1 MYIYCV
7 FVLCTFVYMY
17 STHVFIFICIHIV
30 CMCIYIYVYA
40 CIAYICVFPELIHY
54 VKLKLYTLSPT
65 FPSPPIPNPEM
76 RWCGIC
82 PPVPGLVHLAS
93 CPEVPCAAVNRF
105 LAVYLPRFF
114 IHTWVDG
121 RAVAKAWLLPAYKVT
136 TFQTGWGLQ
145 LEASF
150 YSQGDK
156 DHHYHRH
163 LESWL
168 AADIRSKVTTRELPR
183 HPGVQGIS

>member
-1 MYIYCV
+1 MCVCVRCVCKCMCVILHVICVCICTYIVC
-7 FVLCTFVYMY
+7 LCYVHLY
-17 STHVFIFICIHIV
+17 ICIAHMYLFSYV
-30 CMCIYIYVYA
+30 YTLCACVYIYVYA

-93 CPEVPCAAVNRF
+93 CPEVPCAPVNRF

-121 RAVAKAWLLPAYKVT
+121 RAVAKA
-136 TFQTGWGLQ
+136 
-145 LEASF
+145 
-150 YSQGDK
+150 
-156 DHHYHRH
+156 
-163 LESWL
+163 
-168 AADIRSKVTTRELPR
+168 
-183 HPGVQGIS
+183 